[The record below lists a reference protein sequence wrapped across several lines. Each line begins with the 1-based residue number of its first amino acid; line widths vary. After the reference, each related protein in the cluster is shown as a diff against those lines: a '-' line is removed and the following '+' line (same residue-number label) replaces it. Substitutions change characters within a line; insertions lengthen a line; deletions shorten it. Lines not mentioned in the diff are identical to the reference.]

1 MAGGRPR
8 LYTAEE
14 FAKAVQA
21 YIDDSEDKGYFPDE
35 AGLIL
40 WLKIGETTY
49 REYGER
55 EGFREVVA
63 RARLLRESWLTRK
76 MTAEPKLAQGCL
88 NNLKQPKNGGYIDK
102 PQNDGP
108 RELTINLVGVGSDAF
123 K

>member
-8 LYTAEE
+8 FYSEKE
-14 FAKAVQA
+14 FENAVSA
-21 YIDDSEDKGYFPDE
+21 YIAHSEENNYFPDE

-49 REYGER
+49 RDYSER
-55 EGFREVVA
+55 DGYREIVA
-63 RARLLRESWLTRK
+63 RAKLYRESWLTRK

-102 PQNDGP
+102 PQDSGP
-108 RELTINLVGVGSDAF
+108 RELTINLVGVGSEAF